1 MASNQDV
8 QRIIGE
14 QLRDMNL
21 SMRAAE
27 DVAGLKRDAIR
38 NILRGCSPTYRN
50 LVKICDALELNIT
63 ITRRDRRPFEA
74 PPADTTDRPTK
85 AVTQRQAAKDALYKV
100 FLESETSDE
109 VVTALRAVRTDVIAE
124 VMDEMIQAHR
134 EEQADELANMAAEA
148 GHKIW

>member
-1 MASNQDV
+1 MASDHDV

-14 QLRDMNL
+14 RLRNMNL
-21 SMRAAE
+21 SIRAAE
-27 DVAGLKRDAIR
+27 GVAGLKRDAIR

-50 LVKICDALELNIT
+50 LVKICDALELQIT
-63 ITRRDRRPFEA
+63 ITRRDGRPFET
-74 PPADTTDRPTK
+74 PPADTTDRPAK
-85 AVTQRQAAKDALYKV
+85 ATRRQAAKNALYKV

-109 VVTALRAVRTDVIAE
+109 VVTALRAARTDVIAE
-124 VMDEMIQAHR
+124 VMDEMIRAHR